1 MRKSIGIFGND
12 IGLSAKGTVKISMYE
27 YVDNPLQEL
36 PLDMR
41 CISKKPI
48 TAHLFNINT
57 KAEKLNKDKPQL
69 F

>member
-1 MRKSIGIFGND
+1 
-12 IGLSAKGTVKISMYE
+12 MYE

-48 TAHLFNINT
+48 TAHFLYT
-57 KAEKLNKDKPQL
+57 HKGRENKQRQATIVLIAGSQAIVPKQRT
-69 F
+69 